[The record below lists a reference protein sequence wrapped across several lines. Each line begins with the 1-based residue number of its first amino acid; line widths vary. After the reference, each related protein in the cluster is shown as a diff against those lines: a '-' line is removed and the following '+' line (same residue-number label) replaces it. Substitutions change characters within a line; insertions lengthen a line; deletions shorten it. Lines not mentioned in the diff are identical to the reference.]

1 VGEKGVSSTVVI
13 IIVIVVAVVGV
24 GGYLLLKGE
33 ERTKAELPTRHVGNE
48 WMYQVTD
55 DNVYTFHYEVIAEE
69 TVDNKD
75 CYVFKLSSTPPYRGH
90 LGGILS
96 GENMWVEKETGL
108 TVKAQISGEYMG
120 TPFTKTTTYIHH
132 SGTDRWPIEVGK
144 EVNVTTTAIENS
156 SLSGSRSS
164 TGTVTVKV
172 EKREDITVPAGTFKC
187 FKVVFYDEYDS
198 ITSTSWYSD
207 SVKYWVKT
215 IYNETGETKELISY
229 SIQ

>member
-1 VGEKGVSSTVVI
+1 MVQMRRGI
-13 IIVIVVAVVGV
+13 LVGV
-24 GGYLLLKGE
+24 ILVFTLIIAVTAVITLIPTE
-33 ERTKAELPTRHVGNE
+33 ERAKAELPTLHVGNE
-48 WMYQVTD
+48 WVYQVAD

-69 TVDNKD
+69 IVDNRD
-75 CYVFKLSSTPPYRGH
+75 CYVFKLSSTPPYRSP

-132 SGTDRWPIEVGK
+132 SGKDIWPIEVGK
-144 EVNVTTTAIENS
+144 EVNVTMTAIENS
-156 SLSGSRSS
+156 SLSGSWSS

-172 EKREDITVPAGTFKC
+172 EKRENITVPAGTFKC

-198 ITSTSWYSD
+198 ITRTSWYSD
-207 SVKYWVKT
+207 SIKYWVKT
-215 IYNETGETKELISY
+215 IYNETGETHELISY